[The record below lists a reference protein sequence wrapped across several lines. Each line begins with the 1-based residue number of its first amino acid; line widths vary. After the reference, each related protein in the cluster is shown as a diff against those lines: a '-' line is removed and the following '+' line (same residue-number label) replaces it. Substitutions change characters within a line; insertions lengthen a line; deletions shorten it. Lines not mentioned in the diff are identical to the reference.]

1 VERVTRIEL
10 AWPAGRASRSPL
22 PFTSDAHMTG
32 VTSVASWRAKKSRKT
47 QRRTF
52 ISKPEALVAPTST
65 APQVV
70 VCLIK
75 TRGYGIGQS
84 M

>member
-1 VERVTRIEL
+1 
-10 AWPAGRASRSPL
+10 
-22 PFTSDAHMTG
+22 MTG